1 MGSVGRSKDCRPQY
15 QYTNKVNR
23 CRKSKRQKQN
33 KPTWLHHG
41 WVYQYI
47 LRRIPEWTRLQ
58 SSHCPVSTLP
68 SGMVLSQ
75 IRIVQKIL
83 ASWSIRGE
91 SLEKTNVLQLISEKN
106 LHLNSSQIYVHPYS
120 QKTLL
125 LFVFS
130 IRSLHT
136 LSLSHLG
143 PQLLALRHACLFARG
158 KVWGFVT
165 SRREVWKEWG
175 HSRVLCQYFHIL
187 IVKCVNILANIIS
200 EKC

>member
-1 MGSVGRSKDCRPQY
+1 MGSVGWSKDCRSQY

-58 SSHCPVSTLP
+58 SSHCPFPTRP

-91 SLEKTNVLQLISEKN
+91 SLEKTDVLQLISEKN
-106 LHLNSSQIYVHPYS
+106 LNGSQIYVHPYS
-120 QKTLL
+120 QKTLPFCFFDTL
-125 LFVFS
+125 AAHPLTFPPQAPITSASTRVFV
-130 IRSLHT
+130 
-136 LSLSHLG
+136 
-143 PQLLALRHACLFARG
+143 
-158 KVWGFVT
+158 
-165 SRREVWKEWG
+165 
-175 HSRVLCQYFHIL
+175 HSRESLRPCD
-187 IVKCVNILANIIS
+187 
-200 EKC
+200 

>member
-58 SSHCPVSTLP
+58 SSHCLFSTRP

-91 SLEKTNVLQLISEKN
+91 SLEKTDVLQLISEKKSTSQWLSN
-106 LHLNSSQIYVHPYS
+106 LCSPLQPENASTFCFFDTLAAHPLTFPPQAPITS
-120 QKTLL
+120 ASTRV
-125 LFVFS
+125 FV
-130 IRSLHT
+130 RSRE
-136 LSLSHLG
+136 SLR
-143 PQLLALRHACLFARG
+143 PCD
-158 KVWGFVT
+158 
-165 SRREVWKEWG
+165 
-175 HSRVLCQYFHIL
+175 
-187 IVKCVNILANIIS
+187 
-200 EKC
+200 